1 MKDKILLVE
10 DDIDLILEL
19 KTFLQKEGFEV
30 STATGQTQALLIL
43 EKKNFDI
50 ALLDINL
57 KDGDGFSLYKKMKNH
72 YEIPVIFLS
81 ALDDEYHTVTGLQLG
96 ADDYI
101 AKPFRPRELV
111 TRIKN
116 TLRRSQ
122 KSALVEIDDLQIDV
136 QNAKVLKN
144 EQEINLTVLEYKLIL
159 IFLNHRG
166 KIVSRDLLIDEIFN
180 LSGEIIQDNTLTVYI
195 KRIREKI
202 ENDPKSPQYIKTI
215 RGQGYL
221 FE

>member
-1 MKDKILLVE
+1 M
-10 DDIDLILEL
+10 EL
-19 KTFLQKEGFEV
+19 KTFLQKRVLKFRLQR
-30 STATGQTQALLIL
+30 STQALLIL
-43 EKKNFDI
+43 EKQNFDI

-57 KDGDGFSLYKKMKNH
+57 KDGDGFSLYKKIKNY
-72 YEIPVIFLS
+72 YELPAIFLS
-81 ALDDEYHTVTGLQLG
+81 ALDDEYHTVAGLQLG

-122 KSALVEIDDLQIDV
+122 KSVQVEIGDLRIDV

-195 KRIREKI
+195 KRIHEKSKMI
-202 ENDPKSPQYIKTI
+202 QKVPIY
-215 RGQGYL
+215 
-221 FE
+221 